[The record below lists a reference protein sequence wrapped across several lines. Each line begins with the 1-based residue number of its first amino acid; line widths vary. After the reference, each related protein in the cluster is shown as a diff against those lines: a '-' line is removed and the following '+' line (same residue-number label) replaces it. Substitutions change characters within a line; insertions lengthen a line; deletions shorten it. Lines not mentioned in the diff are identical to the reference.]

1 MSVCM
6 NTQCFQTVDSTLW
19 YLLSKNRTITSEYNL
34 STALESHILGT
45 VETPSLFED
54 GWLWDLS
61 MVCDAFYGIKHP
73 HTHHYITTTKAEC
86 YKMYYK
92 VLEPVSEPQY
102 LPSLYPSLSGVPLS
116 PDIKQRLW
124 VTLYRTSRSAFHWSF
139 KPWHIHT
146 NMHAV
151 HTIDSSML
159 GYTLLRAVCC
169 FPSFICSSDIFLF
182 LHTDKTKSSC
192 HHLSTLKLQLF
203 SKGVVRVWVP
213 FTHSSSFSGSSGNW
227 VALVSSPVA
236 GSSSLP
242 DPCMGRTVTDST
254 GSTPPPW
261 VRRMVG
267 EATGSTPPVGL
278 MVGEATGSTP
288 PPRVGLMV
296 GEATGSTPPPRVGLM
311 VDEATGLRP
320 PPRVGLMVDDTTDF
334 ELQWCTFDL
343 SFSFTG
349 VIPSWDESFCR
360 NLFSIYKHYSTRLQ
374 WLITF

>member
-1 MSVCM
+1 
-6 NTQCFQTVDSTLW
+6 
-19 YLLSKNRTITSEYNL
+19 
-34 STALESHILGT
+34 
-45 VETPSLFED
+45 
-54 GWLWDLS
+54 
-61 MVCDAFYGIKHP
+61 
-73 HTHHYITTTKAEC
+73 
-86 YKMYYK
+86 
-92 VLEPVSEPQY
+92 
-102 LPSLYPSLSGVPLS
+102 
-116 PDIKQRLW
+116 
-124 VTLYRTSRSAFHWSF
+124 
-139 KPWHIHT
+139 
-146 NMHAV
+146 MHAV
-151 HTIDSSML
+151 HTIDSSMV

-169 FPSFICSSDIFLF
+169 FSSFICSSDIFLF
-182 LHTDKTKSSC
+182 LYTDKTESSC

-227 VALVSSPVA
+227 VALVTSPVA
-236 GSSSLP
+236 ASSSLP

-267 EATGSTPPVGL
+267 DTTGLSSPPPVGL
-278 MVGEATGSTP
+278 MVGEATGLSSPPLVGLMVGEATGLSSPPRVGLMVDEATGLSP

-296 GEATGSTPPPRVGLM
+296 GEATGLSSPPRVGLM
-311 VDEATGLRP
+311 VGDA
-320 PPRVGLMVDDTTDF
+320 TDF